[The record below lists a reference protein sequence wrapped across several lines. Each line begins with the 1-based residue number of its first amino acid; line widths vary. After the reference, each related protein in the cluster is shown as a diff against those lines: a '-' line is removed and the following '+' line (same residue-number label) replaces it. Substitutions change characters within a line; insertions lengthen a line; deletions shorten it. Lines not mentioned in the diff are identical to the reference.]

1 MNTGYIYIIK
11 SKKVDDVYI
20 GSTKHTMLKRFK
32 QHEYDFDTG
41 KKICSSMNIIKYGD
55 AYCELLENVKYDDIN
70 ELRNK
75 EKDIIQSKK
84 YKCVNTKWNTSEE
97 NDTIEDDK
105 TEKRK
110 QLKEQELKE
119 KKEQSEKIL
128 NYFEIDKLYNYD
140 EFRDILKTMKIF
152 DDYIKDKKNKE
163 VMGKINCSLKTIN
176 KRILSLQ
183 IGKRWDN
190 KKRVNN
196 LKYKMVEL

>member
-41 KKICSSMNIIKYGD
+41 KNICSSMNIIKYGD
-55 AYCELLENVKYDDIN
+55 AYCELLENVKYDEIN

-84 YKCVNTKWNTSEE
+84 YKCVNTKWNTSE
-97 NDTIEDDK
+97 DDDIVEDIK
-105 TEKRK
+105 SEKK
-110 QLKEQELKE
+110 MKKKEEQLKEQNEIS
-119 KKEQSEKIL
+119 QKIL
-128 NYFEIDKLYNYD
+128 TYFEKDKLYSYD
-140 EFRDILKTMKIF
+140 EFRNKIKIIYPLN
-152 DDYIKDKKNKE
+152 DYIKDDKRNKK
-163 VMGKINCSLKTIN
+163 VLGKINCLLKTSN

-183 IGKRWDN
+183 KFIYHTKVC
-190 KKRVNN
+190 K
-196 LKYKMVEL
+196 KYKI

>member
-55 AYCELLENVKYDDIN
+55 AYCELLENVKYDEIN

-84 YKCVNTKWNTSEE
+84 YKCVNTKWNTSE
-97 NDTIEDDK
+97 DDDIVEDIK
-105 TEKRK
+105 SEKK
-110 QLKEQELKE
+110 MKKKEEQLKEQNEIS
-119 KKEQSEKIL
+119 QKIL
-128 NYFEIDKLYNYD
+128 TYFEKDKLYSYD
-140 EFRDILKTMKIF
+140 EFRNKIKIIYPLN
-152 DDYIKDKKNKE
+152 DYIKDDKRNKK
-163 VMGKINCSLKTIN
+163 VLGKINCLLKTSN

-183 IGKRWDN
+183 KFIYHTKVC
-190 KKRVNN
+190 K
-196 LKYKMVEL
+196 KYKI